1 MRYAGEQ
8 PVEVAAGDQVAAIP
22 IGQLLM
28 KAGSAAIKL
37 NQLDRARV
45 FGSPTADS
53 TVTGNTGNFS
63 NGIDPTDVKPTY
75 TNIPRIEGGFGNSI
89 PGRIL
94 DAAVYGK

>member
-1 MRYAGEQ
+1 MRYAGEL

-28 KAGSAAIKL
+28 KGGNAAIKL
-37 NQLDRARV
+37 YQLDRAGV
-45 FGSPTADS
+45 FGKPTADS
-53 TVTGNTGNFS
+53 TVTGNTGKFS

-75 TNIPRIEGGFGNSI
+75 TNIKRESGFGNSI
-89 PGRIL
+89 PGRII